1 MDAAWTDVLV
11 PRVPAA
17 KEAPLAS
24 DGESMRRRRPSLICI
39 AAAASLLTAGL
50 VASSAQALTLSQQTY
65 HLSGADTKQ
74 RLTVRCPGKKALPYS
89 GGMVTDALGPN
100 GEGVYPHSY
109 ERLGVQ
115 RGWHVTPVLYAP
127 TSEFDTGRAV
137 TLQVI
142 CGPRLGPV
150 SSPHST
156 VFVGPGE
163 TETAV
168 ASCPK
173 GNRLLAGGFQRTNF
187 VGRGG
192 NYVTESRAASDRAW
206 QVSGSAFG
214 NFGGE
219 LTAIAYCLKSGGSL
233 VNEVSAQT
241 ALPSN
246 EPATTTTPAC
256 PPGASMVG
264 GGFSTTPSGSAL
276 VSSAYFDP
284 SGGWSATAFNEFG
297 PDATVSAYGYCMTN
311 AMIKRRAK
319 MRHGTRAAHERT
331 IKAPPILDSALKV
344 AISERV
350 SNNGCFPSP
359 GGLVE
364 ALKANKINA
373 RQAAGPRSVQGS
385 IVNVLT
391 DQASCDRVRLAV
403 RRHGGVIVLDSATG
417 EVTKRDYRK
426 RR

>member
-1 MDAAWTDVLV
+1 MRL
-11 PRVPAA
+11 PLSSPLRVVFLLG
-17 KEAPLAS
+17 LAT
-24 DGESMRRRRPSLICI
+24 GI
-39 AAAASLLTAGL
+39 GL
-50 VASSAQALTLSQQTY
+50 VFQASSAGALTLQSHSYQ
-65 HLSGADTKQ
+65 LNGADTKQ
-74 RLTVRCPGKKALPYS
+74 RLTVRCPGKKALPYA
-89 GGMVTDALGPN
+89 GGMYTDALGTD

-127 TSEFDTGRAV
+127 SAQRSASRSV
-137 TLQVI
+137 TLQVV

-163 TETAV
+163 TSTAV
-168 ASCPK
+168 ANCPR
-173 GNRLLAGGFQRTNF
+173 GNKLLAGGFQRTNF
-187 VGRGG
+187 VTRGG
-192 NYVTESRAASDRAW
+192 NYITESRAASDRSW

-219 LTAIAYCLKSGGSL
+219 LTAIAYCLKSGGPL
-233 VNEVSAQT
+233 VSEVDSET
-241 ALPSN
+241 ALPVGES
-246 EPATTTTPAC
+246 ATTSTPAC
-256 PPGASMVG
+256 PPGSTMVG
-264 GGFSTTPSGSAL
+264 GGFSTSPSGPAL

-284 SGGWSATAFNEFG
+284 SGGWSATAYNEFG
-297 PDATVSAYGYCMTN
+297 PDATVSANGYCMTK

-319 MRHGTRAAHERT
+319 MRHGTRAQHERT

-364 ALKANKINA
+364 ALQANKIQA
-373 RQAAGPRSVQGS
+373 RQAANPHAVQGGA
-385 IVNVLT
+385 VNVLT
-391 DQASCDRVRLAV
+391 DQASCERVRLAV
-403 RRHGGVIVLDSATG
+403 RQHGSVIVLDSATG
-417 EVTKRDYRK
+417 AVTKRRLK
-426 RR
+426 